1 MRYCPKC
8 NAEYREG
15 VPACVEDGAILLDR
29 AGYDEER
36 QRRGHAPMPFAH
48 LVPVS
53 TLPSRFEA
61 EQIAVELA
69 DAGFDVS
76 LVSTKAGV
84 AAPLTGPLPA
94 EWSIVVPAEQAEKA
108 AGLVAEWRRDLEAST
123 AAAEQAAEA
132 GEAEDEQPH
141 F

>member
-1 MRYCPKC
+1 
-8 NAEYREG
+8 
-15 VPACVEDGAILLDR
+15 
-29 AGYDEER
+29 
-36 QRRGHAPMPFAH
+36 MPFVH
-48 LVPVS
+48 LVPIA

-94 EWSIVVPAEQAEKA
+94 EWVIVVPAAQSEKA
-108 AGLVAEWRRDLEAST
+108 SQLVTEWRRDLEAST
-123 AAAEQAAEA
+123 AEAEKAAEA

>member
-15 VPACVEDGAILLDR
+15 VATCAEDGSILLDR
-29 AGYDEER
+29 AGYELER
-36 QRRGHAPMPFAH
+36 QRRGEAPMPFVH
-48 LVPVS
+48 LVPIA

-94 EWSIVVPAEQAEKA
+94 EWAIVVPAEQSEKA
-108 AGLVAEWRRDLEAST
+108 SQLVTEWRRDLEAST
-123 AAAEQAAEA
+123 AEAEKAAEA